1 MTVPSEIQRV
11 RVAVTTDASGA
22 FTVDTPE
29 VSGRILSIRYVPA
42 ASNDLDA
49 NWDLDIVGKNTGIV
63 VANIDNISAAA
74 ITWAPRQPTCDVAGA
89 ASLYAAAGEPVE
101 DYIWVK
107 EALTVTVAQGGN
119 VQSGTIFLT
128 VG

>member
-1 MTVPSEIQRV
+1 MTNIQRV
-11 RVAVTTDASGA
+11 RVDIVTDASGD

-29 VSGRILSIRYVPA
+29 VSGRVLWYRYVPA

-49 NWDLDIVGKNTGIV
+49 NWDLDIVGKNTGVV
-63 VANIDNISAAA
+63 VADHSNLTAAA
-74 ITWAPRQPTCDVAGA
+74 ATFAPRQATHGIDGS
-89 ASLYAAAGEPVE
+89 ASLYAATGEPVE

-119 VQSGTIFLT
+119 VQSGTLWLLI
-128 VG
+128 G

>member
-1 MTVPSEIQRV
+1 MTNIQRV
-11 RVAVTTDASGA
+11 RVPVTTDASGA
-22 FTVDTPE
+22 FTAETPE
-29 VSGRILSIRYVPA
+29 VTGRILSIRYVPA
-42 ASNDLDA
+42 DSNDLDA

-89 ASLYAAAGEPVE
+89 ASLFAAGGEPIE
-101 DYIWVK
+101 DYIWVR
-107 EALTVTVAQGGN
+107 EALTVTIAQGGN
-119 VQSGTIFLT
+119 VQSGAIFIT